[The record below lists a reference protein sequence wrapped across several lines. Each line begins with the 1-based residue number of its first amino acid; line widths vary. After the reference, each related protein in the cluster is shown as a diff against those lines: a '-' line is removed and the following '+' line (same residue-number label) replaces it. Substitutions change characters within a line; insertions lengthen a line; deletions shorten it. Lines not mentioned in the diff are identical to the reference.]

1 MTAARI
7 CAAEGCGRR
16 LTGKGDLCRSHHG
29 AALGAANR
37 GRKHDPDVR
46 ARMSEARKKALA
58 DPDVRARISEASKK
72 AWADPD
78 VRARMSEA
86 RKKAWA
92 DPDVRARI
100 SEARKKAWA
109 DPEKNPLAALTETER
124 ADYDCVKRA
133 MRYTRA
139 EALRAI
145 GRADL
150 AEAAQ

>member
-58 DPDVRARISEASKK
+58 DPDVRARISEA
-72 AWADPD
+72 
-78 VRARMSEA
+78 
-86 RKKAWA
+86 
-92 DPDVRARI
+92 
-100 SEARKKAWA
+100 RKKAWA

>member
-37 GRKHDPDVR
+37 GRKH
-46 ARMSEARKKALA
+46 
-58 DPDVRARISEASKK
+58 
-72 AWADPD
+72 
-78 VRARMSEA
+78 
-86 RKKAWA
+86 